1 MFNLEE
7 NIFASPEKNDGV
19 KLEKEKIEIELRK
32 VDAVREIVIR
42 KYSQYEMIR
51 NFVDHLA
58 STEKVFLLAGMKKD
72 GDKVFKMFVESESE
86 VMAQETGIDKE
97 IFNDIKEEFLK
108 IKETVDAIEDASG
121 ELKEKYSDNSDFV
134 DEIRKS
140 LIQIL
145 ELSDKMKGGGF
156 DLNRE
161 KEKIILEM
169 IESKSAGDAEK
180 KDKLMEIY
188 SEFKSELEK

>member
-1 MFNLEE
+1 MFNPEE
-7 NIFASPEKNDGV
+7 NIFASPEQNNGV

-51 NFVDHLA
+51 DFVDHLA

-72 GDKVFKMFVESESE
+72 GDKVFRIFIESESE
-86 VMAQETGIDKE
+86 VMAQETGIDKK

-108 IKETVDAIEDASG
+108 IEETVDAIENASG

-145 ELSDKMKGGGF
+145 ELSDKMKSGDF
-156 DLNRE
+156 DLSGE

-169 IESKSAGDAEK
+169 IENKSEGDAERK
-180 KDKLMEIY
+180 NKLMEIY
-188 SEFKSELEK
+188 SEFKSELKR